1 MNASSKSRGDIDV
14 AIKKYNDHSS
24 IKMSNENVSFE
35 SNLESTSGNILTKVR
50 KDSADICNSVLQV
63 IWSYEILEK
72 KYFPKNVQLSDIIPV
87 YRKEDPTLIENC
99 RSVIVRPCVSKASE
113 KII

>member
-1 MNASSKSRGDIDV
+1 MNASSKSRVGVDV

-35 SNLESTSGNILTKVR
+35 SNLESTVGSIPKKLR
-50 KDSADICNSVLQV
+50 KDSADICNSILQV
-63 IWSYEILEK
+63 IWSYEILGK
-72 KYFPKNVQLSDIIPV
+72 RYFPKNARLADIIPV

-99 RSVIVRPCVSKASE
+99 RSVIVLPCVSKVSE